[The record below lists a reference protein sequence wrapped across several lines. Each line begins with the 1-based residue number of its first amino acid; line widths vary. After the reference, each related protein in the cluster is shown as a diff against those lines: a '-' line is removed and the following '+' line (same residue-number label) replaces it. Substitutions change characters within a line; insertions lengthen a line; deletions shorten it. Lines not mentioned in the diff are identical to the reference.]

1 MLKLLHYLAS
11 LPERLVRATAAVLG
25 GLLRELAE
33 LSLPP
38 SVRRSKLYQA
48 TVERLLRITVELVGD
63 VRGVYRAETM
73 SVEELTLRKAA
84 GNVFELASV
93 LAVGFSPLWLLAAVS
108 DLTGGAKV
116 YLQTL
121 QAELKRVGALPPST
135 DVSSFDDLLT
145 ALEGTSGVLAD
156 TVDVPPL
163 NVADLRATWRSLQG
177 RVSELPDAG
186 RLSAVFA
193 DLQAAAQ
200 REGRSLLEVS
210 AIVGLGAVRAG
221 LQMGDTFLFQYYRDA
236 FRSIA
241 DEGLAAYT
249 RRVGQPYLERAS
261 GHLDPAA
268 STWTQRLLRRLG
280 LSA

>member
-1 MLKLLHYLAS
+1 MLKILHYLAS
-11 LPERLVRATAAVLG
+11 LPERLVRAGAALLG

-33 LSLPP
+33 LTLPP

-63 VRGVYRAETM
+63 VRGVYTAEKM
-73 SVEELTLRKAA
+73 PVEELAMRKAA

-93 LAVGFSPLWLLAAVS
+93 LAVGWSPLWLLAAVS

-121 QAELKRVGALPPST
+121 QAELKRVGALPPAT

-163 NVADLRATWRSLQG
+163 NVADLRATWQSLAG
-177 RVSELPDAG
+177 RVAELPDAG

-221 LQMGDTFLFQYYRDA
+221 LQMGDTYLFQYYREA
-236 FRSIA
+236 FHTIA
-241 DEGLAAYT
+241 QEGLAAYT
-249 RRVGQPYLERAS
+249 RRVSQPYLQRAG
-261 GHLDPAA
+261 GHFDPQAP
-268 STWTQRLLRRLG
+268 TWTQRLLRRLG

>member
-1 MLKLLHYLAS
+1 MIKILHYLVS
-11 LPERLVRATAAVLG
+11 LPERLIRAGAALLG

-33 LSLPP
+33 LTLPT
-38 SVRRSKLYQA
+38 SVRRSRLYQA

-63 VRGVYRAETM
+63 VRGVYTAEKM
-73 SVEELTLRKAA
+73 PVEELAVRKVA
-84 GNVFELASV
+84 GNVFELASF
-93 LAVGFSPLWLLAAVS
+93 LAVGWSPLWLLAAVS

-121 QAELKRVGALPPST
+121 QAELKRVGALPPTT

-163 NVADLRATWRSLQG
+163 NVADLRATWQSLRG
-177 RVSELPDAG
+177 RVSELPDAS

-193 DLQAAAQ
+193 DLQQAAQ

-221 LQMGDTFLFQYYRDA
+221 LQVSDTFLFQYYREA
-236 FRSIA
+236 FQSIA
-241 DEGLAAYT
+241 REGLAAYT
-249 RRVGQPYLERAS
+249 RRASHPYLQRAVD
-261 GHLDPAA
+261 HLDPATL
-268 STWTQRLLRRLG
+268 TWTQRFLRRLG
-280 LSA
+280 VST

>member
-1 MLKLLHYLAS
+1 MLKILYYLAS
-11 LPERLVRATAAVLG
+11 LPERLIRAGAALLG

-33 LSLPP
+33 LALPV

-63 VRGVYRAETM
+63 VRGVYRAEKM
-73 SVEELTLRKAA
+73 PVEELAVRKAA

-121 QAELKRVGALPPST
+121 QTELKRVGALPPTT

-163 NVADLRATWRSLQG
+163 NVADLRATWQALRG
-177 RVSELPDAG
+177 RMSDLPDAG

-210 AIVGLGAVRAG
+210 AFVGLGAVHAG
-221 LQMGDTFLFQYYRDA
+221 LQMGDTFLFQYYREA
-236 FRSIA
+236 FQSIA
-241 DEGLAAYT
+241 QEGLTAYT
-249 RRVGQPYLERAS
+249 RRVSHPYLQRAGS
-261 GHLDPAA
+261 HLDPA
-268 STWTQRLLRRLG
+268 SPTWTQRLLRRLG
-280 LSA
+280 GAA

>member
-1 MLKLLHYLAS
+1 MKILPYLAS

-38 SVRRSKLYQA
+38 SIRRSRLYQA
-48 TVERLLRITVELVGD
+48 TVERLLRIAVEWVGD
-63 VRGVYRAETM
+63 VRGVYMAEKM
-73 SVEELTLRKAA
+73 PVQELAVRKAA

-108 DLTGGAKV
+108 DLTGGAKI

-121 QAELKRVGALPPST
+121 QTELKRVGTLPPAT
-135 DVSSFDDLLT
+135 DVSSFDALLT
-145 ALEGTSGVLAD
+145 ALEGASGVLAD

-163 NVADLRATWRSLQG
+163 NVADIRATWQAL
-177 RVSELPDAG
+177 RVRVAELPDAG

-200 REGRSLLEVS
+200 REGRSLLDVS

-221 LQMGDTFLFQYYRDA
+221 IQMGDTYLFQYYREA
-236 FRSIA
+236 LQSIA
-241 DEGLAAYT
+241 QEGLAAYT
-249 RRVGQPYLERAS
+249 RRVSRPYLQRAG

-268 STWTQRLLRRLG
+268 PTWTQRLLRRLG
-280 LSA
+280 GSA